1 MFFKTSQIKHCLCL
15 NLLAYRKEDKV
26 KNIFKGSY
34 FIVYVWGQIEK
45 NLGLVWL
52 TIHSKIDR

>member
-1 MFFKTSQIKHCLCL
+1 MFFKTSQIKLCLCL
-15 NLLAYRKEDKV
+15 KLLAYRKEDKV

-45 NLGLVWL
+45 ILGLVWL